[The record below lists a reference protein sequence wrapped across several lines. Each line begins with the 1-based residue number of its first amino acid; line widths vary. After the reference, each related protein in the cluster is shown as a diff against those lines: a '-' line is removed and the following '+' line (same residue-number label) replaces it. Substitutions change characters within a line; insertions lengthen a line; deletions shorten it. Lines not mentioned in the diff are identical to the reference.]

1 MNSTANK
8 RFATLDVFRGITVFL
23 MIVVNT
29 QGSGAMPYTQMMH
42 AGWNG
47 CTLTD
52 LVFPSFLFAVGNA
65 MVFANKKFEVL
76 PANKG
81 WYKIIKRTVLLFIIG
96 FLLAWYPFIGW
107 SGEGDIWWKPFAET
121 RIMAVLQ
128 RIALAYFFA
137 AVIIKYLSQKNV
149 AIASVILLLLYWFLL
164 YAFGDKGY
172 QYTIEGNA
180 VRKLDLLVLGE
191 QRMYKES
198 GVAFDPEGLLST
210 IPSVV
215 NVLAGYLTGAFIV
228 REGSTYKGLAKLL
241 MAGVLLLFAGIC
253 WNVVFPLNKK
263 LWTSSYVC
271 YTTGIDIIFISFLLY
286 TIEFKQWKRSV
297 YFFSVFG
304 KNPLFIYVLSNLLG
318 VLLILYV
325 SKDTIVTDWLNQ
337 NIFQAI
343 APGSFGCLL
352 FSIFFTL
359 LCWLAG
365 WLMDKKKIYVRL

>member
-1 MNSTANK
+1 MNGAANK
-8 RFATLDVFRGITVFL
+8 RFTTLDVFRGITVFL

-29 QGSGAMPYTQMMH
+29 QGSGAVPYPQMMH
-42 AGWNG
+42 ADWHG

-65 MVFANKKFEVL
+65 MVFANKKFKAL
-76 PANKG
+76 PAKTV
-81 WYKIIKRTVLLFIIG
+81 WYKITKRTVLLFIIG

-107 SGEGDIWWKPFAET
+107 NGQGDVWWKPFAET

-137 AVIIKYLSQKNV
+137 AVIIKYLSEKNIL
-149 AIASVILLLLYWFLL
+149 IASVILLLLYWLLL
-164 YAFGDKGY
+164 YVFGDAGTP
-172 QYTIEGNA
+172 YTIEGNA
-180 VRKLDLLVLGE
+180 VRKLDLLILGE
-191 QRMYKES
+191 QNMYKER
-198 GVAFDPEGLLST
+198 GITFDPEGLLST

-215 NVLAGYLTGAFIV
+215 NVLAGYLAGAFLL
-228 REGSTYKGLAKLL
+228 REGTTYKGLAKLL
-241 MAGVLLLFAGIC
+241 TAGFLLLFAGIC
-253 WNVVFPLNKK
+253 WNQFFPLNKK

-271 YTTGIDIIFISFLLY
+271 YTTGIDVIFISFLLY
-286 TIEFKQWKRSV
+286 AIEFKQWKLGV

-325 SKDTIVTDWLNQ
+325 SKDVIVIDWLNQ
-337 NIFQAI
+337 HVFQAI
-343 APGSFGCLL
+343 APGPAGCLL
-352 FSIFFTL
+352 FALFFTCI
-359 LCWLAG
+359 CWLTG